1 MTIRCFLFKSLSLTA
16 LLSLMGLSGCREKL
30 RDLTVNCPRN
40 PSNLYRF
47 TVGSKISKSKAIAG
61 TFAPMLVIDGK
72 QVPLKADAI
81 KPNVYYADYPLGNN
95 RKKARYYFELSYQSM
110 SSSKSIRTYTYTTPL
125 TEYVISEYGASML
138 QFERAPVG
146 AEVRII
152 GSEFTANDR
161 VVIGQCE
168 VWTTFYSENAI
179 SFVVPHLVSGKAY
192 PVYCIRERKTDFV
205 GNLLIDAKQLMV
217 QPSQL
222 EISQGEQVALTVRL
236 NGPVTDSLAIN
247 VTTNIPDSVI
257 MPEVKIA
264 AGEDSATISLE
275 GGEPGDGKLYISA
288 MGYEEVIVPIKVY
301 APMQ

>member
-1 MTIRCFLFKSLSLTA
+1 MTIRYFLFKSLSLTA
-16 LLSLMGLSGCREKL
+16 LLGLMGLSGCRGKL
-30 RDLTVNCPRN
+30 TDLTVRCPRN

-47 TVGSKISKSKAIAG
+47 TVGSKISKSEAIAG

-72 QVPLKADAI
+72 KVPLKADDVQ
-81 KPNVYYADYPLGNN
+81 PNIYYADYTLGSN
-95 RKKARYYFELSYQSM
+95 RKKARYYFELNYQSM
-110 SSSKSIRTYTYTTPL
+110 PRFNVIRTYMYTTPL
-125 TEYVISEYGASML
+125 AEYVISEHGASML

-146 AEVRII
+146 AEVRVI
-152 GSEFTANDR
+152 GSEFTPNDR

-205 GNLLIDAKQLMV
+205 GNLLIDSKQLMV

-222 EISQGEQVALTVRL
+222 EIGQGEQVALTVKL
-236 NGPVTDSLAIN
+236 NSPVSDSLVVN
-247 VTTNIPDSVI
+247 VTTNIPNSVI
-257 MPEVKIA
+257 MPEIKIA
-264 AGEDSATISLE
+264 AGEDSATISIE

-288 MGYEEVIVPIKVY
+288 MGYEEVIVPIRVC